1 MVNLLFISNS
11 VKIDTIRS
19 TLQPFLKSKIDIVAD
34 FDYGL
39 KDVFEKRPATVFIHD
54 QIAGVT
60 GESVARHIQM
70 LLGSGAPSFIFMH
83 EGSSKAKPIKG
94 LFEYLID
101 LSQTE
106 VKIVADIQATLKS
119 MLGPQ
124 WEKIYIPPKI
134 DNAAIRDAVSVPE
147 GSRVFA
153 DQMVDDFLSDLD
165 NFGSASAGNR
175 YPMTDSSEA
184 VVTPEEEPFQVV
196 SSPQDQLAE
205 MFSES
210 SRDLNTTEATTIIA
224 HNVSTKEKSV
234 PEHVT
239 VSTQLD
245 PQTAFPK
252 RPETAA
258 SVAVPVSTQPQPAPR
273 EIVSAAPVT
282 SVIPD
287 DVAVPP
293 ASRPVTGIPSLQQAS
308 PADFIIGGER
318 PAEDVAPEDLLRVFE
333 EINHS
338 RSGGWKRYVSIAV
351 VLTMC
356 AGGGVWYLLKQK
368 PHFLTYLSKSSA
380 QPVVVAPVARP
391 PEPAITVQKPVAP
404 PAQKSEVPALP
415 AFIPQA
421 GLDSSFASL
430 KPGWERYVD
439 TTMDYRVYRPA
450 GKIKALQVLGVK
462 NHDIG
467 EPKLKSILIE
477 LVGDGEYRVKSRG
490 QKLGYNVSR
499 ATVGQKAELLIY
511 RNKTTIRAFVVS
523 LD

>member
-11 VKIDTIRS
+11 AKIDAVRS
-19 TLQPFLKSKIDIVAD
+19 ALQPFLKVKIDIVTD

-39 KDVFEKRPATVFIHD
+39 KDVFEKRPALVFIHD

-83 EGSSKAKPIKG
+83 EGTPKAKPIKG

-134 DNAAIRDAVSVPE
+134 YNAAIRDAVSVPE
-147 GSRVFA
+147 ESRVFA
-153 DQMVDDFLSDLD
+153 DQMVNDFLSDLD
-165 NFGSASAGNR
+165 NFGSASAENR
-175 YPMTDSSEA
+175 FQTTDFSVA
-184 VVTPEEEPFQVV
+184 VTPADEPFLVV

-205 MFSES
+205 MLSETS
-210 SRDLNTTEATTIIA
+210 GGLSTAEETTITA
-224 HNVSTKEKSV
+224 HDVSTKKPSV
-234 PEHVT
+234 PANLI

-245 PQTAFPK
+245 QQAALPK

-258 SVAVPVSTQPQPAPR
+258 FVAAPVSTQPQPAPR

-282 SVIPD
+282 SVISD
-287 DVAVPP
+287 DGAVAP
-293 ASRPVTGIPSLQQAS
+293 ASRSVSGNPSLQQTS
-308 PADFIIGGER
+308 PADFIIGGEK

-333 EINHS
+333 GIYYS
-338 RSGGWKRYVSIAV
+338 RSGGWKRYVTIAV

-368 PHFLTYLSKSSA
+368 PHLLTYLSKPSA
-380 QPVVVAPVARP
+380 QPVVVAPAARP
-391 PEPAITVQKPVAP
+391 LEPTITVQKPVSP
-404 PAQKSEVPALP
+404 PAQQADVPALP
-415 AFIPQA
+415 AFIPQT

-467 EPKLKSILIE
+467 EARLKSILIE
-477 LVGDGEYRVKSRG
+477 LVGVGEYRVTSSG
-490 QKLGYNVSR
+490 QKLGYHASR

-511 RNKTTIRAFVVS
+511 RKNTTIRAVVVS

>member
-11 VKIDTIRS
+11 AKIDTVRS
-19 TLQPFLKSKIDIVAD
+19 ALQPFFKVKIDIVAD

-39 KDVFEKRPATVFIHD
+39 KDVFEKRPAIVFIHD

-70 LLGSGAPSFIFMH
+70 LLGAGAPSFIFMH
-83 EGSSKAKPIKG
+83 ESSPKAKPIKG

-119 MLGPQ
+119 LLGDQ

-134 DNAAIRDAVSVPE
+134 DSAAIRDAVSVPE
-147 GSRVFA
+147 ESRVFA

-165 NFGSASAGNR
+165 NFGSASAENKFHT
-175 YPMTDSSEA
+175 TDFSVA
-184 VVTPEEEPFQVV
+184 LPPADEPFQVV

-205 MFSES
+205 MLSETNK
-210 SRDLNTTEATTIIA
+210 DLFTAEVTTITA
-224 HNVSTKEKSV
+224 HDDSTKKPSV
-234 PEHVT
+234 PAQVT
-239 VSTQLD
+239 VSARQDQQPVL
-245 PQTAFPK
+245 PK

-258 SVAVPVSTQPQPAPR
+258 FVAAPVSAQPQPAPS
-273 EIVSAAPVT
+273 EIVTAALLAPT
-282 SVIPD
+282 LPD
-287 DVAVPP
+287 DGAVAPATRSATENPP
-293 ASRPVTGIPSLQQAS
+293 LQQAS

-318 PAEDVAPEDLLRVFE
+318 PVEDVASEDLLRNFE
-333 EINHS
+333 GIYHS
-338 RSGGWKRYVSIAV
+338 RSGGWKRYVTIAV
-351 VLTMC
+351 VLTVC

-368 PHFLTYLSKSSA
+368 PHLLTDLSGPSA
-380 QPVVVAPVARP
+380 QPVVVAPAARP
-391 PEPAITVQKPVAP
+391 PEPVITVQKPLSP
-404 PAQKSEVPALP
+404 PARKTAVPLP

-421 GLDSSFASL
+421 GLDSSFASQ

-439 TTMDYRVYRPA
+439 TTMDYRVYRPV
-450 GKIKALQVLGVK
+450 GKIKALQVLGLK

-467 EPKLKSILIE
+467 ESRLKSILIE
-477 LVGDGEYRVKSRG
+477 LLGVGEYRVTSRG
-490 QKLGYNVSR
+490 QKLGYHVSR

-511 RNKTTIRAFVVS
+511 RKNTTIRAFVVS